1 MKKIGFLALS
11 ALCLT
16 ACGNADEQRA
26 QAYLDQA
33 RSAYEQGRYNEAK
46 LQIDSIKIL
55 YPKAFKVRDAGIG
68 LMQQVELKEQ
78 QQGLVFLDS
87 MLQVKQK
94 EFEAIRANY
103 VLEKDTAYQEVG
115 NFFYPTQTVEKN
127 VNRTFLRAQ
136 VDENGQM
143 TLTSIY
149 CGARN
154 IHHYAVKVKVADGSF
169 AETPASKDVY
179 ETTDLGV
186 KIEKADYKFGEDGDV
201 IGFIALN
208 KDRNI
213 TLEYVGER
221 TYRSTVSA
229 ADRKAIAEV
238 YALAQILGAREE
250 IRKQI
255 REAKLK
261 IDFVSRKIQEREATH
276 TEVE

>member
-1 MKKIGFLALS
+1 MKKFGFLALS

-87 MLQVKQK
+87 M
-94 EFEAIRANY
+94 RANY

-169 AETPASKDVY
+169 AETPASKDV
-179 ETTDLGV
+179 
-186 KIEKADYKFGEDGDV
+186 
-201 IGFIALN
+201 
-208 KDRNI
+208 
-213 TLEYVGER
+213 
-221 TYRSTVSA
+221 
-229 ADRKAIAEV
+229 
-238 YALAQILGAREE
+238 
-250 IRKQI
+250 
-255 REAKLK
+255 
-261 IDFVSRKIQEREATH
+261 
-276 TEVE
+276 